1 MGHSSKG
8 EPPTRTGHV
17 LLQVDGTPGDGQGQ
31 AGLGV
36 VVRDEQGRVLLWRSG
51 RAPARTNNEAEYQAV
66 LLGLRV
72 VAAAYPGVPVR
83 CLTDSRLVVDQI
95 SGRCGNHSTGLQPL
109 YSEAV
114 RLCRQMKGVEFVHVP
129 RTVNRLADALA
140 WEAWVG
146 TSQLL
151 TWAGTN
157 TEKGVR

>member
-1 MGHSSKG
+1 
-8 EPPTRTGHV
+8 
-17 LLQVDGTPGDGQGQ
+17 
-31 AGLGV
+31 
-36 VVRDEQGRVLLWRSG
+36 VVRDEQGQVVLWRTG
-51 RAPARTNNEAEYQAV
+51 RAPAQTNNEAEYQAV

-72 VAAAYPGVPVR
+72 VAAAYPGAQVR

-95 SGRCGNHSTGLQPL
+95 SGRCGNRSTGLQPL

-114 RLCRQMKGVEFVHVP
+114 RLCRQMGNVEFVHVP

-146 TSQLL
+146 TTRLL

-157 TEKGVR
+157 TEQEVR